1 MAVGKRGPSESS
13 VRLVVRM
20 ALIPKIL
27 IVSDLQ
33 TILPSWALNMTRPR
47 WDVTLETHPDKVTER
62 WAELGPDLMVCDM
75 DSEASSLELITKL
88 RVEAVLP
95 ILLLTANSSDQFM
108 LEAYE
113 AGVDECVLKPIHP
126 LLFEA
131 KIKSWLR
138 RSSSV
143 PVDVLETIKVDD
155 LRIIPADRA
164 VVLDD
169 RDPIRLTNLELR
181 LLYYLMGRPG
191 RTLTT
196 KELCERV
203 WSHHDI
209 GDPATLKNLVYRVR
223 RKIEADPAH
232 PQYIHTVAG
241 VGYRFLVK

>member
-1 MAVGKRGPSESS
+1 
-13 VRLVVRM
+13 M

-33 TILPSWALNMTRPR
+33 AVSPLWAFNLTQKHWNIS
-47 WDVTLETHPDKVTER
+47 VESHPAQAIER
-62 WAELGPDLMVCDM
+62 WAEFLPDLIVCDI
-75 DSEASSLELITKL
+75 DSASTSIDLITRL
-88 RVEAVLP
+88 REEAALP
-95 ILLLTANSSDQFM
+95 ILLLTFNNSDQFL

-113 AGVDECVLKPIHP
+113 AGVDECVLKPILP
-126 LLFEA
+126 LLIEA
-131 KIKSWLR
+131 KLKAWLR

-143 PVDVLETIKVDD
+143 PIDVLETLKVDD
-155 LRIIPADRA
+155 LQLIPSDRA

-203 WSHHDI
+203 WNHHNM
-209 GDPATLKNLVYRVR
+209 GDPTTLKNLVYRVR

-232 PQYIHTVAG
+232 PHYLLTVAG
-241 VGYRFLVK
+241 VGYRFIVK